1 MQVQCVHCG
10 RQYSLRDENAGSQFA
25 CRSCGKLSPIAPLEE
40 HAPAASPAQAA
51 AAPTQPESIAIACG
65 HCGKQH
71 RIKPQMAGMQFK
83 CKQCG
88 QISAVMP
95 APAPP
100 PAAAQPAIAQPPAA
114 ATQAQPKRAQAAP
127 RPAAS
132 SGGAPLAARPAA
144 PRTALPA
151 AKPATQALAMAL
163 PVEPLAAIPL
173 ESPSP
178 GSPNVL
184 DLLNESGAPP
194 AASTF
199 GVSPLTAR
207 PAPAPPKAPAR
218 KKKRKSRW
226 DGAAGESASRII
238 GGLLCMAAGVGITA
252 FALHLME
259 GEEFSHRWK
268 RRLLGI
274 GISTVVIGFLV
285 AVGRYNAD

>member
-51 AAPTQPESIAIACG
+51 AAPTQPASIAIACG
-65 HCGKQH
+65 HCGKQY
-71 RIKPQMAGMQFK
+71 RVKPQVAGMQFK

-88 QISAVMP
+88 QISAA
-95 APAPP
+95 APAPESP
-100 PAAAQPAIAQPPAA
+100 PAAAQAQS
-114 ATQAQPKRAQAAP
+114 QPKRAQAAP

-132 SGGAPLAARPAA
+132 SGAAPLAARPAA
-144 PRTALPA
+144 PRAALPA
-151 AKPATQALAMAL
+151 AKPATQAPAMAL

-173 ESPSP
+173 DSPSP

-184 DLLNESGAPP
+184 DLLNESSAPT
-194 AASTF
+194 AASPF
-199 GVSPLTAR
+199 AVAPLAAR